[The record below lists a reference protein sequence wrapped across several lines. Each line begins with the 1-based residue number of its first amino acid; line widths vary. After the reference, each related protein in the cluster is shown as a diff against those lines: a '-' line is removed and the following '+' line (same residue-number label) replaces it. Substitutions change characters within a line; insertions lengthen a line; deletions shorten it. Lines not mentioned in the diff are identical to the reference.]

1 MKGNERVIISGVV
14 VFVLALAFYMLVLSP
29 KRAEVS
35 DLNEQV
41 TSLESSIAEQ
51 DQLISFGQ
59 QARKE
64 FPRDYSRLITL
75 GKAVPEQADTASL
88 LVELNTMSTRAN
100 VDFRGIALAEGG
112 DSEAAP
118 VAPAVTTPPPAEGT
132 EAAPAGGDPAAAG
145 AAAPAST
152 DPAAAGAAAP
162 APAPATEAGAANLPI
177 GATVGPAGLPTMP
190 YSLTFQGGFF
200 EIADYI
206 GQVDSL
212 VQFDGDK
219 VDVSGRLLT
228 IDGFAL
234 NAGRPGANPKL
245 DASFRLTSYVTPSTQ
260 GTTAGATPAA
270 PAPGG
275 VQTTPAST
283 AVTP

>member
-1 MKGNERVIISGVV
+1 MKGNERAIISGAV

-29 KRAEVS
+29 KRAELS
-35 DLNEQV
+35 ELDGQV
-41 TSLESSIAEQ
+41 TSLEASISEQ
-51 DQLISFGQ
+51 EQLVSFGQ

-64 FPRDYSRLITL
+64 FPRDYSQLIVL

-88 LVELNTMSTRAN
+88 LVELNAMANRAD
-100 VDFRGIALAEGG
+100 VDFRGISLAEGG
-112 DSEAAP
+112 DAEAAP
-118 VAPAVTTPPPAEGT
+118 TAPPVTTPPPEGT

-145 AAAPAST
+145 TTPAST
-152 DPAAAGAAAP
+152 DPAAAGSAAP

-190 YSLTFQGGFF
+190 YMLTFTGGFF
-200 EIADYI
+200 GIADYI

-212 VQFDGDK
+212 VQLDGGK

-234 NAGRPGANPKL
+234 SGGRPGSTPTL
-245 DASFRLTSYVTPSTQ
+245 DASFKLTSYVTPSTQ
-260 GTTAGATPAA
+260 GATAGATPAA
-270 PAPGG
+270 PAPGA
-275 VQTTPAST
+275 VQATPAST

>member
-35 DLNEQV
+35 ELDEQV
-41 TSLESSIAEQ
+41 TSLEASISEQ

-64 FPRDYSRLITL
+64 FPRDYTRLITL

-88 LVELNTMSTRAN
+88 LVELNTMSTRSD

-118 VAPAVTTPPPAEGT
+118 VAPAVTTPPPAEG

-145 AAAPAST
+145 TTPAST
-152 DPAAAGAAAP
+152 DPAAAGSTAP

-206 GQVDSL
+206 GRVDSL

-234 NAGRPGANPKL
+234 NAGRPGPNPKL